1 MSRIKQDLSS
11 SPYGRTQ
18 LAMPSTSPSS
28 AGGTMLQTA
37 RIAAGIVPHVCVIG
51 AGIAGLRCAEALIQR
66 GMKVTLMEGR
76 NRIGGR
82 MHQSDHLGHVVDL
95 GPNWIHGTENNP
107 IMDLAKE
114 TQSTLHS
121 WGERQAI
128 FDEKGKMLEETKAN
142 RYSEIVC
149 GIIAD
154 AFKYSND
161 NSSAIPPNRSLMD
174 FFKNKVKGF
183 LQSDS
188 DGPGF
193 NGDTPRMEEL
203 NHEQK
208 TLLRIAQMWGAFI
221 GDPIERQS
229 LKFFW
234 LEECI
239 EGETLF
245 NASTYKAILDR
256 IAETAI
262 AKAEI
267 QFSTKVVGVESR
279 RDEVIIRAETGSPQ
293 TFDEVVMTA
302 PLGWLKRNQAAF
314 DPALPPRLSEAIE
327 SLGYGHLE
335 KVYITFP
342 TAFWEVP
349 TSPSNS
355 RSLSD
360 SSDSTRPGFLHWLH
374 PLYTPQNPDNWNI
387 EALNLSALPSAE
399 AHPTLLFY
407 IHGPC
412 SLHLTSLLTE
422 AQTSSYYDI
431 LTRFFEPYYSLLPN
445 YSKSAHHCAP
455 TKVLATQWSTDELS
469 GYGSYTNF
477 PVGLEEGDRDVEVI
491 RDGEGMPDRRVWFAG
506 EHTAPFV
513 AIGTVTG
520 AYWSGER
527 AAERIA
533 EVYGLGGEG
542 VKDGE
547 RERKVEGKMEK
558 VFEAGRGAQGLDAGG
573 MNAMGL

>member
-1 MSRIKQDLSS
+1 
-11 SPYGRTQ
+11 
-18 LAMPSTSPSS
+18 
-28 AGGTMLQTA
+28 MLQSA
-37 RIAAGIVPHVCVIG
+37 RTAAGKVPHVCVVG
-51 AGIAGLRCAEALIQR
+51 AGIAGLRCAETLIQR
-66 GMKVTLMEGR
+66 GMKVTLIEGR

-128 FDEKGKMLEETKAN
+128 FDEKGEMLEETKAN
-142 RYSEIVC
+142 RYSEIVW

-161 NSSAIPPNRSLMD
+161 YSSAIPPNRSLMD

-188 DGPGF
+188 DGPGS
-193 NGDTPRMEEL
+193 NGDTPRIEEL

-208 TLLRIAQMWGAFI
+208 TLLRIAQMWGAFV

-229 LKFFW
+229 LRFFW

-256 IAETAI
+256 IAGTAI
-262 AKAEI
+262 AQAEI

-314 DPALPPRLSEAIE
+314 DPALPPRLSKAIE
-327 SLGYGHLE
+327 SLGSL
-335 KVYITFP
+335 KLMQIYITFP

-349 TSPSNS
+349 TSSSDS

-360 SSDSTRPGFLHWLH
+360 SSSSTYPGFLHWLH
-374 PLYTPQNPDNWNI
+374 PLYTSRNPDNWNI

-412 SLHLTSLLTE
+412 SLHLTTLLTE
-422 AQTSSYYDI
+422 ARTSSYYDI

-445 YSKSAHHCAP
+445 YSKSAHHCEP

-477 PVGLEEGDRDVEVI
+477 QVGLEEGDRDVEVI
-491 RDGEGMPDRRVWFAG
+491 RNGEGMPDRRIWFAG

-513 AIGTVTG
+513 ALGTVTG

-527 AAERIA
+527 VAGRIA
-533 EVYGLGGEG
+533 EVYGLGGEK

-547 RERKVEGKMEK
+547 LERKVEGKMEK
-558 VFEAGRGAQGLDAGG
+558 VFETGKRAQGVDAGG